1 MKGEEPML
9 RKTMMGMALAA
20 ALLMALMTGT
30 AWAHETGESQTLQ
43 LTPSQDSGVSGTA
56 TLTPEGDG
64 LEVHLDLQGLP
75 KDGVEH
81 LAHIHE
87 GATCADDRAGNG
99 GAVAFP
105 LENVLAKGGEGG
117 NASTVDTTL
126 EDLSSGGPYYINVHA
141 EQTDPDAVP
150 PGVACADI
158 AMTAADGS
166 GSVPETGGVSPL
178 TLLTAAGAVLVA
190 LGATAGFIARRRA
203 A

>member
-1 MKGEEPML
+1 ML
-9 RKTMMGMALAA
+9 RKTTMGMALTA
-20 ALLMALMTGT
+20 ALLMALLMGT

-43 LTPSQDSGVSGTA
+43 LTPSRDSGVSGTA

-64 LEVHLDLQGLP
+64 LEVHLDLTGLP

-81 LAHIHE
+81 LAHIHK

-117 NASTVDTTL
+117 NVSTVDTTL
-126 EDLSSGGPYYINVHA
+126 EELSSGGPFYINVHD
-141 EQTDPDAVP
+141 EQTDPKAVP

-158 AMTAADGS
+158 AMTSADGS
-166 GSVPETGGVSPL
+166 GSVPQTGGISPI
-178 TLLTAAGAVLVA
+178 TLLMAAGAALVA
-190 LGATAGFIARRRA
+190 LGVTTGFVARRRPL
-203 A
+203 

>member
-1 MKGEEPML
+1 ML
-9 RKTMMGMALAA
+9 RKTLLGASLALMV
-20 ALLMALMTGT
+20 ALLTGT
-30 AWAHETGESQTLQ
+30 AGAHETGESQTLQ

-56 TLTPEGDG
+56 TLTPEGNG
-64 LEVHLDLQGLP
+64 LEVHLDLTGLP

-99 GAVAFP
+99 GGVAFP

-126 EDLSSGGPYYINVHA
+126 EELSSGGPYYINVHA

-150 PGVACADI
+150 PGVACANI
-158 AMTAADGS
+158 AMTSADGS
-166 GSVPETGGVSPL
+166 GSVPQTGGTSPL
-178 TLLTAAGAVLVA
+178 ALLMVAGAVLVA